1 MRQLNKRYWP
11 GMVQI
16 DYDYRQEDDIFSW
29 CVEHI
34 GRGNFRIIGSST
46 YYFAS
51 KEDATWFAMR
61 WK

>member
-1 MRQLNKRYWP
+1 
-11 GMVQI
+11 MVQI